1 MRRFLALSIMLAAG
15 ATQPL
20 AAPSPED
27 AVVTAQPHWAILPE
41 GEARW
46 FVHPCSRRT
55 AEGLSGA
62 WTPTVT
68 EVTRAEALLE
78 SEITSAASKLRQD
91 RQPRTTNRYYRQYG
105 GVLLRGKRVVYVH
118 GIAESLIDRRP
129 RVFRTWRRKIPRL
142 CDFGTDAFGAIYDPS
157 KAAFT
162 SFEFDFG
169 Y

>member
-1 MRRFLALSIMLAAG
+1 MRLSLAPSIMLVAG

-20 AAPSPED
+20 AAHTPED
-27 AVVTAQPHWAILPE
+27 TAVTAQPHWTILPE
-41 GEARW
+41 GEAQW
-46 FVHPCSRRT
+46 FIHPCSRRT

-62 WTPTVT
+62 WTPSAA
-68 EVTRAEALLE
+68 EVARAEASLE
-78 SEITSAASKLRQD
+78 AEITSATSKLRQD
-91 RQPRTTNRYYRQYG
+91 RRSRTPKGYYRQYG
-105 GVLLRGKRVVYVH
+105 GILLRGQRVIYVH

-129 RVFRTWRRKIPRL
+129 HVFRTWRKKIPRV